1 MKEIKHQKKKKK
13 MEQHTVFGILNTI
26 NMSIL
31 PKLTHTFSAIPI
43 KARLFVD
50 KHKIILKLTWKD

>member
-1 MKEIKHQKKKKK
+1 MKEIKHPKKK
-13 MEQHTVFGILNTI
+13 MEQHIVFGILNTI

-31 PKLTHTFSAIPI
+31 PKLTHTFSAVPI

-50 KHKIILKLTWKD
+50 KHKIILKLT